1 MAVLT
6 FAEMDDWNTADGA
19 TSGKCIA
26 ASKLSKRPNNKN
38 TNKIGKSFGTE
49 LYRWSP
55 LHTQYAYSAIVL
67 MRGLPFLQMIDGQHT
82 LIFYILINVVV
93 GRTI

>member
-55 LHTQYAYSAIVL
+55 LHT
-67 MRGLPFLQMIDGQHT
+67 
-82 LIFYILINVVV
+82 
-93 GRTI
+93 